1 MYVDYTVWRID
12 LEISG
17 MKGLNLVQF
26 EVLEKWIWV
35 LEESLKKGTLILI
48 LWWLFSQGAQG
59 TQGDPGEQGSPGA
72 RVNKLCLICMICK
85 ELSRGI

>member
-1 MYVDYTVWRID
+1 MYVDYTVRRID

-17 MKGLNLVQF
+17 MKGF
-26 EVLEKWIWV
+26 EVGAIW
-35 LEESLKKGTLILI
+35 SPGILI
-48 LWWLFSQGAQG
+48 SWWLFSQGAQG

-72 RVNKLCLICMICK
+72 TVNKLCLICMICK